1 MTNVFII
8 MAIYR
13 SNHFQKMFNRP
24 RCRDWSPLATQ
35 QLRLRNL
42 IQITGHNIVADPKSS
57 IYFTLHQTSMS
68 APFFT
73 SEKLDSVKNAIWAEI
88 NCQTINKST
97 SQFVCVRVWQ
107 SIRHHRTEDMC
118 RDQRTLSH
126 QPTSKMTD
134 SHDSSMANSD
144 ARSEQKHSA
153 DTILF
158 MWGVYL
164 SGLIPI
170 SKRSDIKLK
179 KNGLVFYMH
188 GGFFT
193 SAEFLQP
200 ECIPKQYNYF
210 HQTRKE
216 FHNEPVASNVIGKK
230 NNTYKNCDN
239 LVSFNK
245 LSEAKPKDYAL
256 EQAEYEPHLLFIDG
270 ANELSDDEN
279 QPDMCECNQW
289 DANALKM
296 RYASKE
302 FFKSEIRNS
311 YHVKKLLHL
320 QEKQRIFRNKTISS
334 NEVVEKICM
343 RSAFCLNLKLIANKG
358 MFYRPRGNPS
368 IGRTLNRLLTTQPE
382 QPKPED
388 LLKAQELRRRIEGAK
403 FRCRF
408 LTMERDRH
416 KVNLRKLQTVCGK
429 LSDENIDKESSL
441 MASYRELSRNREFA
455 VEQNAIFVRQSK
467 LYESIRELIEYRQK
481 QLLVQL
487 RDIYVIDVHDEPRR
501 LFTINGIYLPNAD
514 EYADVSNSHLGSV
527 QTTASSICVA
537 QGYVA
542 HIVLLCSTIL
552 NIPLRYVPHWR
563 VAVDLNDTFEKLIN
577 FSSTEIE

>member
-1 MTNVFII
+1 
-8 MAIYR
+8 
-13 SNHFQKMFNRP
+13 MFNRP

-57 IYFTLHQTSMS
+57 IYFTLHLTSMS

-107 SIRHHRTEDMC
+107 SIRHTKIEDLC

-126 QPTSKMTD
+126 QATSKMTG
-134 SHDSSMANSD
+134 SYDSSIADSD

-153 DTILF
+153 DTIIF

-193 SAEFLQP
+193 SADFLQP

-210 HQTRKE
+210 HQARKE
-216 FHNEPVASNVIGKK
+216 FHDEQVTVIATGQK
-230 NNTYKNCDN
+230 NNTYKNCDS
-239 LVSFNK
+239 LVSFNN
-245 LSEAKPKDYAL
+245 LSKAEPKGYAAS
-256 EQAEYEPHLLFIDG
+256 AEYGTHLQASNLFIE
-270 ANELSDDEN
+270 ANELSDEEN
-279 QPDMCECNQW
+279 QPELCKCDQW

-311 YHVKKLLHL
+311 YHVTKLLHL

-368 IGRTLNRLLTTQPE
+368 IGRTLNRLLTAQPE

-403 FRCRF
+403 FRSRF

-416 KVNLRKLQTVCGK
+416 KVNLRKLQSICSK
-429 LSDENIDKESSL
+429 LSDENIDKESTL
-441 MASYRELSRNREFA
+441 MASYRELSRNREFT

-487 RDIYVIDVHDEPRR
+487 RDIYAIDVHDEPRR

-514 EYADVSNSHLGSV
+514 EYADPSNSHLGSV

-537 QGYVA
+537 LGYVA

-552 NIPLRYVPHWR
+552 NIPLR
-563 VAVDLNDTFEKLIN
+563 
-577 FSSTEIE
+577 

>member
-1 MTNVFII
+1 ML
-8 MAIYR
+8 
-13 SNHFQKMFNRP
+13 NRP

-57 IYFTLHQTSMS
+57 IYFTLHLTSMS

-73 SEKLDSVKNAIWAEI
+73 SEKVESVKNAIWAEI

-107 SIRHHRTEDMC
+107 STKHHKAEHIC
-118 RDQRTLSH
+118 AEHHHSLSP
-126 QPTSKMTD
+126 QSPTSKMTRL
-134 SHDSSMANSD
+134 HDLSVANS
-144 ARSEQKHSA
+144 ASEQKHFDSA
-153 DTILF
+153 DKVIF

-170 SKRSDIKLK
+170 SKRSDVKLK
-179 KNGLVFYMH
+179 NNGLVFYMH

-193 SAEFLQP
+193 SADYLQP

-210 HQTRKE
+210 HTRKE
-216 FHNEPVASNVIGKK
+216 FHNEQITNTNTTTSNGKK
-230 NNTYKNCDN
+230 NTTCKNCDS
-239 LVSFNK
+239 LVSVNNSNGAEPKGSVASGTHGHASISDSSRGFN
-245 LSEAKPKDYAL
+245 ET
-256 EQAEYEPHLLFIDG
+256 
-270 ANELSDDEN
+270 NESDDWPSAPCPAHDDVICDGDCCKSKQSE
-279 QPDMCECNQW
+279 
-289 DANALKM
+289 ANALKM
-296 RYASKE
+296 RYTNKE
-302 FFKSEIRNS
+302 FFKLEIRNS
-311 YHVKKLLHL
+311 YHVKKLLLL
-320 QEKQRIFRNKTISS
+320 QEKQRIFRNKMISC

-368 IGRTLNRLLTTQPE
+368 IGRTLNRLLTAQPE

-388 LLKAQELRRRIEGAK
+388 LLKAQDLRRRIESAK

-416 KVNLRKLQTVCGK
+416 KVNLRQLQDKCGK

-441 MASYRELSRNREFA
+441 MANYRELSRNREIA
-455 VEQNAIFVRQSK
+455 IEQNAIFMRQNK
-467 LYESIRELIEYRQK
+467 LYDKVRELIECRQK
-481 QLLVQL
+481 HLLVQL
-487 RDIYVIDVHDEPRR
+487 RDIYSINVDEEKHR
-501 LFTINGIYLPNAD
+501 FHMINGIYLPNAD
-514 EYADVSNSHLGSV
+514 EYMDAANSHLGSPA
-527 QTTASSICVA
+527 TAPSICVGL
-537 QGYVA
+537 GYVA

-552 NIPLRYVPHWR
+552 NIPLR
-563 VAVDLNDTFEKLIN
+563 
-577 FSSTEIE
+577 

>member
-1 MTNVFII
+1 
-8 MAIYR
+8 
-13 SNHFQKMFNRP
+13 MFNRP

-73 SEKLDSVKNAIWAEI
+73 SEKLESVKNAIWAEI

-107 SIRHHRTEDMC
+107 SIKHHKVEDGC
-118 RDQRTLSH
+118 SDHSTVSSSSSPLPPQQ
-126 QPTSKMTD
+126 QPTSKMT
-134 SHDSSMANSD
+134 HDLSVTAHLD
-144 ARSEQKHSA
+144 ARNEHKHSNCV
-153 DTILF
+153 DKILF

-164 SGLIPI
+164 SGLVPI

-179 KNGLVFYMH
+179 TNGLVFYMH

-193 SAEFLQP
+193 SADYLQP

-210 HQTRKE
+210 HRARRE
-216 FHNEPVASNVIGKK
+216 FRNNEPVTTTTTTSNGKK
-230 NNTYKNCDN
+230 TNTNKNCDS
-239 LVSFNK
+239 LVSFNNSNVTEQK
-245 LSEAKPKDYAL
+245 SYAMPPVATIHAPLSESSTRFIEDLGDYAS
-256 EQAEYEPHLLFIDG
+256 ATCHDAIDETNG
-270 ANELSDDEN
+270 QDDLWHANV
-279 QPDMCECNQW
+279 
-289 DANALKM
+289 LKM
-296 RYASKE
+296 RYINKE
-302 FFKSEIRNS
+302 FFKLEIRNS
-311 YHVKKLLHL
+311 YHVKKLLLL

-334 NEVVEKICM
+334 NEVIEKICM

-368 IGRTLNRLLTTQPE
+368 IGRTLNRLLTAQPE

-388 LLKAQELRRRIEGAK
+388 LLKAQDLRRRIESAK

-416 KVNLRKLQTVCGK
+416 KVNLRQLQDICGK

-441 MASYRELSRNREFA
+441 MANYRELSRNREIA
-455 VEQNAIFVRQSK
+455 IEQNAIYMRQNK
-467 LYESIRELIEYRQK
+467 LYESVRELITYRQK

-487 RDIYVIDVHDEPRR
+487 RDIYSIDVDDETQR
-501 LFTINGIYLPNAD
+501 FFKINGIYLPNAD
-514 EYADVSNSHLGSV
+514 EYMDITNSHFGVV

-537 QGYVA
+537 LGYVA

-552 NIPLRYVPHWR
+552 NIPLR
-563 VAVDLNDTFEKLIN
+563 
-577 FSSTEIE
+577 

>member
-1 MTNVFII
+1 
-8 MAIYR
+8 
-13 SNHFQKMFNRP
+13 MFNRP

-42 IQITGHNIVADPKSS
+42 IQITGHNIVADPKSA
-57 IYFTLHQTSMS
+57 IYFTLHLTSMS

-88 NCQTINKST
+88 NCQIINKST

-107 SIRHHRTEDMC
+107 SIRHHKTEDVC

-126 QPTSKMTD
+126 HPTSKMTG
-134 SHDSSMANSD
+134 SHDSAMANSD
-144 ARSEQKHSA
+144 ARTEQKHSA
-153 DTILF
+153 DTVLF

-200 ECIPKQYNYF
+200 ECIPRQYNYF
-210 HQTRKE
+210 HQARKE
-216 FHNEPVASNVIGKK
+216 FHNELVTTNAAGKK
-230 NNTYKNCDN
+230 ISTYKNCDS
-239 LVSFNK
+239 LVSFNN
-245 LSEAKPKDYAL
+245 LSKAEAKGYAAL
-256 EQAEYEPHLLFIDG
+256 AEYEPHLQASNLFIE
-270 ANELSDDEN
+270 ANELSDEEN
-279 QPDMCECNQW
+279 QLDLEKCNQL

-302 FFKSEIRNS
+302 FFKSEIRKS

-368 IGRTLNRLLTTQPE
+368 IGRTLNRLLTAQPE

-441 MASYRELSRNREFA
+441 MASYRDLSRNREIA
-455 VEQNAIFVRQSK
+455 VEQNAIYVRQNK

-487 RDIYVIDVHDEPRR
+487 RDIYAIDVHDEPRR
-501 LFTINGIYLPNAD
+501 LFTINGIYLPNGD
-514 EYADVSNSHLGSV
+514 EYTDASNSHLGPV

-537 QGYVA
+537 LGYVA

-552 NIPLRYVPHWR
+552 NIPLRYAPH
-563 VAVDLNDTFEKLIN
+563 KY
-577 FSSTEIE
+577 

>member
-1 MTNVFII
+1 ML
-8 MAIYR
+8 
-13 SNHFQKMFNRP
+13 NRP

-42 IQITGHNIVADPKSS
+42 IQITGHNIDANPKSS

-97 SQFVCVRVWQ
+97 SQFVCVRIWQ
-107 SIRHHRTEDMC
+107 STSHHKMEDAAADDHS
-118 RDQRTLSH
+118 RVSH
-126 QPTSKMTD
+126 QQLTSKTTY
-134 SHDSSMANSD
+134 SRDSSVTNLET
-144 ARSEQKHSA
+144 RSEQKHSNHA
-153 DTILF
+153 DKILF

-170 SKRSDIKLK
+170 SKRSDVKLK
-179 KNGLVFYMH
+179 TNALVFYMH

-193 SAEFLQP
+193 SADYLQP

-210 HQTRKE
+210 HLAPGV
-216 FHNEPVASNVIGKK
+216 FHNEQATITPYTSTSNGKK
-230 NNTYKNCDN
+230 NNTYKNCDS
-239 LVSFNK
+239 LVSFNNLNIAEQRTSAAHAPPSEP
-245 LSEAKPKDYAL
+245 LSNR
-256 EQAEYEPHLLFIDG
+256 FIETNECCDCMPTLSHVATDG
-270 ANELSDDEN
+270 DELNSTEES
-279 QPDMCECNQW
+279 CKW

-296 RYASKE
+296 RYINKE
-302 FFKSEIRNS
+302 FFKLEIRNS
-311 YHVKKLLHL
+311 YHVKKLLLL

-388 LLKAQELRRRIEGAK
+388 LLKAQELRRRIETAK

-416 KVNLRKLQTVCGK
+416 KVNLRKLQSICGK

-441 MASYRELSRNREFA
+441 MANYRELSRNREMA
-455 VEQNAIFVRQSK
+455 IEQNAIFVRQNK
-467 LYESIRELIEYRQK
+467 LYESVRELIDYRQK

-487 RDIYVIDVHDEPRR
+487 RDIYSIDVDDETHHY
-501 LFTINGIYLPNAD
+501 FKINGIYLPNAD
-514 EYADVSNSHLGSV
+514 EYMDASHSHFGSV
-527 QTTASSICVA
+527 TTASSICVA
-537 QGYVA
+537 LGYVA
-542 HIVLLCSTIL
+542 HIVLLCSMIL
-552 NIPLRYVPHWR
+552 NIPLR
-563 VAVDLNDTFEKLIN
+563 
-577 FSSTEIE
+577 

>member
-1 MTNVFII
+1 
-8 MAIYR
+8 
-13 SNHFQKMFNRP
+13 MFNRP

-42 IQITGHNIVADPKSS
+42 IQITGHNIVADPKSA
-57 IYFTLHQTSMS
+57 IYFTLHLTSMS

-88 NCQTINKST
+88 NCQIINKST

-107 SIRHHRTEDMC
+107 SIGHHKAEDVC
-118 RDQRTLSH
+118 RDQRPVSSH
-126 QPTSKMTD
+126 QSTSKMTG
-134 SHDSSMANSD
+134 SHDSAMANSD
-144 ARSEQKHSA
+144 ARTEQKHSA

-210 HQTRKE
+210 HQARKE
-216 FHNEPVASNVIGKK
+216 FHNEQVTASAADKK
-230 NNTYKNCDN
+230 NNTYKNCDS
-239 LVSFNK
+239 LVSFNN
-245 LSEAKPKDYAL
+245 LSKAKAKGYAAL
-256 EQAEYEPHLLFIDG
+256 AEYEPHLHASSLFIE
-270 ANELSDDEN
+270 ANELSDEEN
-279 QPDMCECNQW
+279 QLDQDECNQW

-320 QEKQRIFRNKTISS
+320 QEKQRIYRNKTISS

-368 IGRTLNRLLTTQPE
+368 IGRTLNRLLTAQPE

-441 MASYRELSRNREFA
+441 MASYRDLSRNREIA
-455 VEQNAIFVRQSK
+455 VEQNAIYVRQNK
-467 LYESIRELIEYRQK
+467 LYESMRELIEYRQK

-487 RDIYVIDVHDEPRR
+487 RDIYAIDVHDEPRR
-501 LFTINGIYLPNAD
+501 LFTINGIYLPNGD
-514 EYADVSNSHLGSV
+514 EYTDASNSHLGPV

-537 QGYVA
+537 LGYVA

-552 NIPLRYVPHWR
+552 NIPLRYAPH
-563 VAVDLNDTFEKLIN
+563 EH
-577 FSSTEIE
+577 